1 MSDERNIGA
10 QVEAKYPALLF
21 KQQLD
26 AFVQKIFPML
36 RDNVK
41 KEITPQLAACIHAP
55 RAVTTRSRRGA
66 APPQQL
72 ADSAGSPG
80 AAATAG
86 NPLATPPPRPGAPR
100 SFLASPWGPPVS
112 PPFLGAP
119 NSPVNY
125 WMLSCLCVR
134 AHVRFCHCV
143 HASGTVQSSSLE
155 ILISDFCAFVQ
166 QIFLRFF
173 LCFLGLFMAVPLS
186 AYCSVFSVLF

>member
-1 MSDERNIGA
+1 MLIVV

-86 NPLATPPPRPGAPR
+86 NPLATPSPSRLGAPR
-100 SFLASPWGPPVS
+100 SFLASPVS
-112 PPFLGAP
+112 PHFTGASSNP
-119 NSPVNY
+119 PICAESA
-125 WMLSCLCVR
+125 CV
-134 AHVRFCHCV
+134 
-143 HASGTVQSSSLE
+143 SSSLWN
-155 ILISDFCAFVQ
+155 CVCTFV
-166 QIFLRFF
+166 LV
-173 LCFLGLFMAVPLS
+173 CMHALG
-186 AYCSVFSVLF
+186 